1 MLALEIK
8 MQIKKTSSKTKHK
21 QEKDE
26 NEIGRHELM
35 NNFICPANV
44 HA

>member
-8 MQIKKTSSKTKHK
+8 NQNKQTSGKTKHK

-35 NNFICPANV
+35 NNFVSPANA